1 MATTIILPAD
11 QLLLERLEQ
20 ALLDQWRELLHQRQL
35 VLTGWEQEAIHDLRV
50 ASRRLRTVL
59 ELLPPWIGSKRM
71 RRLRRPIRGLTRG
84 LGRLRNLDETRK
96 YLTGLQDEA
105 LLPLTTQLEQQR
117 RQERKRVRR
126 LLEELPL
133 KRLHQQLERAGQC
146 LHTSTGS
153 LSGTVVSRLAARN
166 LDLFRPIHHLQLL
179 PELAE
184 QAEERHT
191 LRIAVKK
198 WRYFNEL
205 LALLRGAR
213 QDRLP
218 ALLKQYQTLLGELND
233 RELFLELIHTTVV
246 LPAAVRQRIEL
257 LINDQHRQLVL
268 QFKKLLKRHP
278 LQYQFTA

>member
-1 MATTIILPAD
+1 MATTTLPAN
-11 QLLLERLEQ
+11 QLLLGRLEQ
-20 ALLDQWRELLHQRQL
+20 ALRDQWRELLQQRQL
-35 VLTGWEQEAIHDLRV
+35 VLDSWEQEAIHDLRV

-71 RRLRRPIRGLTRG
+71 RRLRRPIRSLTRE

-96 YLTGLQDEA
+96 YLTGLQDKA
-105 LLPLTTQLEQQR
+105 LLPLMTQLEQQR

-166 LDLFRPIHHLQLL
+166 LDLFRPIHQLQLL

-184 QAEERHT
+184 QAEQRHT

-205 LALLRGAR
+205 LTQLWGGR
-213 QDRLP
+213 QDRLLV
-218 ALLKQYQTLLGELND
+218 LLKQYQTLLGDLND
-233 RELFLELIHTTVV
+233 REVFLSVV
-246 LPAAVRQRIEL
+246 SATSGLAPQARERMMQAIEA
-257 LINDQHRQLVL
+257 QHRQLVSEFR
-268 QFKKLLKRHP
+268 QLLTRQP
-278 LQYQFTA
+278 LQYHFEQ

>member
-1 MATTIILPAD
+1 MATTTLPAN
-11 QLLLERLEQ
+11 QLLLGRLEQ
-20 ALLDQWRELLHQRQL
+20 ALLDQWRELLQQRQL
-35 VLTGWEQEAIHDLRV
+35 VLDSWEQEAIHDLRV

-71 RRLRRPIRGLTRG
+71 RRLRRPIRSLTRE

-96 YLTGLQDEA
+96 YLTGLQDKA
-105 LLPLTTQLEQQR
+105 LLPLMTQLEQQR

-166 LDLFRPIHHLQLL
+166 LDLFRPIHQLQLL

-184 QAEERHT
+184 QAEQRHT

-205 LALLRGAR
+205 LTQLWGGR
-213 QDRLP
+213 QDRLLV
-218 ALLKQYQTLLGELND
+218 LLKQYQTLLGDLND
-233 RELFLELIHTTVV
+233 REVFLSVV
-246 LPAAVRQRIEL
+246 SATSGLAPQARERMMQAIEA
-257 LINDQHRQLVL
+257 QHRQLVSEFR
-268 QFKKLLKRHP
+268 QLLTRQP
-278 LQYQFTA
+278 LQYQFEP